1 MVVPSRRRGAA
12 VHLKPVRGAPAPK
25 GNGNDSPPACTIDTD
40 GAGLTIVC
48 VIKPELRAAADT
60 ELPPDLPAAGLGLL
74 PGDGDGDG
82 GTAGDEYIVTSGGLQ
97 GQRGFFTRDDSGAIT
112 GADLG
117 GRLFTRTSARQ

>member
-40 GAGLTIVC
+40 GTGLTIAC
-48 VIKPELRAAADT
+48 AIKPELRAAADT

-74 PGDGDGDG
+74 PGDGDGD
-82 GTAGDEYIVTSGGLQ
+82 EYIVTSGGLQ
-97 GQRGFFTRDDSGAIT
+97 GQRGFLTRDDSGAIT